1 MLVISGLAWGNPPGG
16 AIGVVSGRG
25 DAMTPTPMGHG
36 LVTAL
41 GGLAWSVAALCAG
54 YLVWLGLSD
63 RNPTFGGRPME
74 ALIGAAP
81 FALALLLATLAA
93 LATGG
98 FDWVWPSL
106 RWPALRWALV
116 LAAMLGTAVLAAM
129 AIGLQLAPPKAV
141 PWILRPLRWAW
152 WLWLPLVLLAGA
164 LALHAG
170 ATQSAPGR
178 PWQLLLLGTGGVSL
192 LLLAAIGAQTLAGQR
207 AEHARQVAEART
219 HLSFDDRE
227 AAWLREADPREAAPT
242 LLLYAGSHRSGPLH
256 DLALSRLALHPDWSG
271 VLVRALRSAD
281 SEAAFAYLDGRDPPD
296 AAAVAAA
303 VPDGML
309 ASARRI
315 REYQRAALA
324 RPEPA
329 WLRWLMRLGL
339 VRNDDHLRE
348 VQQIC
353 GTLDRLARLGTV
365 PDARALDAALLEL
378 HDALG
383 IVAAERVPPDARAL
397 VAQRLRERGVA
408 VH

>member
-1 MLVISGLAWGNPPGG
+1 MS
-16 AIGVVSGRG
+16 
-25 DAMTPTPMGHG
+25 DASTTPMWHS

-41 GGLAWSVAALCAG
+41 GGLAWFVAALCAG

-63 RNPTFGGRPME
+63 RNPAFGGRPME
-74 ALIGAAP
+74 ALIGAVP

-116 LAAMLGTAVLAAM
+116 LAAMLGTAMLASM

-141 PWILRPLRWAW
+141 PWVLRSLRWAW

-170 ATQSAPGR
+170 AVQAVPAR
-178 PWQLLLLGTGGVSL
+178 PWQALLLVMGGVSL
-192 LLLAAIGAQTLAGQR
+192 LLLGAIGVETLAGQQ
-207 AEHARQVAEART
+207 AERTRLAAEART

-242 LLLYAGSHRSGPLH
+242 LLLHAGSHRNGPLH

-271 VLVRALRSAD
+271 VLERALRSGD
-281 SEAAFAYLDGRDPPD
+281 SEAAFAYLDGQDPPD

-303 VPDGML
+303 VPEGL
-309 ASARRI
+309 QGSVLRI

-353 GTLDRLARLGTV
+353 GTLDRLARLGAN
-365 PDARALDAALLEL
+365 PEKRAVDTALLDL

-383 IVAAERVPPDARAL
+383 IVAAERVPPDARML
-397 VAQRLRERGVA
+397 VAQRLHERGIT